1 MIIKEKLGNIHDI
14 VINDKIIDHVLLDW
28 YETNKRILHK
38 HSQHGK
44 EITIRFL
51 KENQNLTKGDI
62 IYQDDESTVVI
73 DILPCEVII
82 IRPVNMHQMASVCYE
97 IGNKHLP
104 LFFQDG
110 ELLVPFEAPL
120 FRLLSTGGYDVKK
133 GERKLIS
140 PLRSTVTPHGH
151 SSESLFSKI
160 LKLTTSPDE

>member
-1 MIIKEKLGNIHDI
+1 MIVKEKLGNINDI
-14 VINDKIIDHVLLDW
+14 VINDEVIDHVLLDW

-44 EITIRFL
+44 EITFRFL
-51 KENQNLTKGDI
+51 KENQNLTDGDI
-62 IYQDDESTVVI
+62 IYRDDESIIVI

-82 IRPVNMHQMASVCYE
+82 IRPASMHEMASVCYE

-104 LFFQDG
+104 LFFQDD
-110 ELLVPFEAPL
+110 ELLVPYEAPL
-120 FRLLSTGGYDVKK
+120 FRLLSTGGYAVKQGK
-133 GERKLIS
+133 RKLIN

-151 SSESLFSKI
+151 NNESLFSKI

>member
-1 MIIKEKLGNIHDI
+1 MIIKEKIGNIKD
-14 VINDKIIDHVLLDW
+14 VATDKRAMDNVLLEW
-28 YETNKRILHK
+28 HETNKRILHK

-51 KENQNLTKGDI
+51 KENQNLTEGDI
-62 IYQDDESTVVI
+62 IYQDDESIVVI
-73 DILPCEVII
+73 DIMPCEVII
-82 IRPVNMHQMASVCYE
+82 IRPGNMHEMASVCYE

-104 LFFQDG
+104 LFFQDD
-110 ELLVPFEAPL
+110 ELLVPFEEPL
-120 FRLLSTGGYDVKK
+120 FRLLNTGGYNIMK

-151 SSESLFSKI
+151 NSESLFSRI

>member
-1 MIIKEKLGNIHDI
+1 MIIKEKIGNIKDA
-14 VINDKIIDHVLLDW
+14 VIDNRAIDHVLLEW
-28 YETNKRILHK
+28 HETNKRILHK

-51 KENQNLTKGDI
+51 KENQNLTEGDI
-62 IYQDDESTVVI
+62 IYQDDESIVVI
-73 DILPCEVII
+73 DIMPCEVII
-82 IRPVNMHQMASVCYE
+82 IRPGNMHEMASVCYE

-104 LFFQDG
+104 LFFQDD
-110 ELLVPFEAPL
+110 ELLVPFEEPL
-120 FRLLSTGGYDVKK
+120 FRLLNTGGYNIMK

-151 SSESLFSKI
+151 NSESLFARI

>member
-1 MIIKEKLGNIHDI
+1 MIIKEKIGNIKD
-14 VINDKIIDHVLLDW
+14 VATDKRAMDNVLLEW
-28 YETNKRILHK
+28 HETNKRILHK

-51 KENQNLTKGDI
+51 KENQNLTEGDI
-62 IYQDDESTVVI
+62 IYQDDESIVVI
-73 DILPCEVII
+73 DIMPCEVII
-82 IRPVNMHQMASVCYE
+82 IRPGNMHEMASVCYE

-104 LFFQDG
+104 LFFQDD
-110 ELLVPFEAPL
+110 ELLVPFEEPL
-120 FRLLSTGGYDVKK
+120 FRLLNTGGYNIMK

-151 SSESLFSKI
+151 NSESLFTRI

>member
-1 MIIKEKLGNIHDI
+1 MIIKEKLGNINDI
-14 VINDKIIDHVLLDW
+14 VINYEVIDHVLLDW

-51 KENQNLTKGDI
+51 KENQNLTEGDI
-62 IYQDDESTVVI
+62 IYQDDESIVVI
-73 DILPCEVII
+73 DIMPCEVII
-82 IRPVNMHQMASVCYE
+82 IRPGNMHEMASVCYE

-104 LFFQDG
+104 LFFQDD
-110 ELLVPFEAPL
+110 ELLVPFEEPL
-120 FRLLSTGGYDVKK
+120 FRLLNTGGYNIMK

-151 SSESLFSKI
+151 NSESLFARI

>member
-1 MIIKEKLGNIHDI
+1 MIIKEKIGNIKD
-14 VINDKIIDHVLLDW
+14 VATDKRAMDNVLLEW
-28 YETNKRILHK
+28 HETNKRILHK

-51 KENQNLTKGDI
+51 KENQNLTEGDI
-62 IYQDDESTVVI
+62 IYQDDESIVVI
-73 DILPCEVII
+73 DIMPCEVII
-82 IRPVNMHQMASVCYE
+82 IRPGNMHEMASVCYE

-104 LFFQDG
+104 LFFQDD
-110 ELLVPFEAPL
+110 ELLVPFEEPL
-120 FRLLSTGGYDVKK
+120 FRLLNTGGYNIMK

-151 SSESLFSKI
+151 NSESLFARI